1 MEISW
6 LGHATFKIVSD
17 SGKIIYLDAYQIP
30 ADLKD
35 KADITISSHGHFDHF
50 DKNSLKNLTK
60 EGTIHL
66 GPQSISK
73 QLARINGK
81 ALNFGEVIEYED
93 IKIEL
98 IPGYTSRK
106 PTHPKNAGGAGTI
119 VELEG
124 KKIYHAGDSDRI
136 PEMKELASRNITVA
150 LLPCGGQYTMD
161 MAMATDCALDIKPE
175 IVIPMHNWEEDL
187 NKFKELMEKKD
198 LNIKV
203 EILKN
208 KTLKI

>member
-6 LGHATFKIVSD
+6 LGHATFKITSD

-30 ADLKD
+30 ADVED
-35 KADITISSHGHFDHF
+35 KADITVSSHSHFDHF
-50 DKNSLKNLTK
+50 DKKSIKNLMK
-60 EGTIHL
+60 DGTINL

-73 QLARINGK
+73 NLARLNGK
-81 ALNFGEVIEYED
+81 ALNFGEVFEYEG

-98 IPGYTSRK
+98 IPGYTSQK
-106 PTHPKNAGGAGTI
+106 PTHPKSAGGAGTI
-119 VELEG
+119 VEIEG

-136 PEMKELASRNITVA
+136 PEMKDLASKNITVA

-161 MAMATDCALDIKPE
+161 MDMASDCALDIKPE
-175 IVIPMHNWEEDL
+175 IVVPMHNWDKDL

-198 LNIKV
+198 PNIKV
-203 EILKN
+203 EILEN
-208 KTLKI
+208 KSLKI

>member
-30 ADLKD
+30 ADAKD
-35 KADITISSHGHFDHF
+35 KADITVSSHGHFDHF
-50 DKNSLKNLTK
+50 DKNSLKNVTK

-73 QLARINGK
+73 KLERLNGK
-81 ALNFGEVIEYED
+81 GIDFGEVFEHEG

-136 PEMKELASRNITVA
+136 PEMKELASKNITVA

-161 MAMATDCALDIKPE
+161 MEWRYWKIKR
-175 IVIPMHNWEEDL
+175 
-187 NKFKELMEKKD
+187 
-198 LNIKV
+198 
-203 EILKN
+203 
-208 KTLKI
+208 